1 MNEGQEQLLL
11 LADSAPTKR
20 ATKPT
25 KVKKTEPAKVNP
37 IARVRVDVSI
47 AHLDRDFDYVVPS
60 ELDDQVRIGSKVRVR
75 FNRALTDAI
84 VIDRIAE
91 SEFSKL
97 SSIERVIGPALTPET
112 LPLVHSVCQRYA
124 GLFWDVARAAVPKKH
139 GRNIL
144 GATQPQTPNSVQAS
158 NSGEGTDSTC
168 WDSYDNGPKVLGQL
182 RDGETIRGCWSSAPA
197 SDWRREIR
205 GLIHSV
211 RDGDGEHRDPAGI
224 LILVPDVKD
233 VRHFL
238 ELMGD
243 SSVEVLTAELGEA
256 ARYKAFQRIHAGVS
270 RVVIG
275 TRSAVFAPVANL
287 KAIVMWDDGNDTY
300 SDPHAPYWDARE
312 VAALRSHESECSLL
326 VGNTSRSVVTQSW
339 CESGWAI
346 DISPS
351 SAAKKSVMGRVR
363 AVVPEDAAQDPAQAR
378 IPRIAWQAA
387 QNGLKTGPVL
397 IQVAR
402 KGYIPVIM
410 CLDCGAVATCKCGG
424 AIRTVRHGTG
434 SVTHCIRCG
443 IQAWRCSCGGNRTKA
458 LSIGAERTAEEIG
471 RAFPDTPILW
481 SQADRMIDHVDSTPR
496 IVVATP
502 GAEPMALGGYSAV
515 IVLDAST
522 SAPSLLAQESL
533 LRRFFNAAVLGSSSA
548 YIVIAAPAVER
559 AVQAVTRWDARWA
572 ASRELSER
580 REAHLP
586 PSTRFVRIDGA
597 RADIEAFIANIQA
610 MMLSGRKTPRD
621 TEGDYFSIL
630 GPIDH
635 VKLDHVKLD
644 HVDEEQVGD
653 TRVHAFLA
661 VNRSRGSELSKHLL
675 ELTRIRS
682 TDSKSG
688 HVQVRVDPRDF

>member
-20 ATKPT
+20 AAKPT
-25 KVKKTEPAKVNP
+25 KVKKAEPAKVNP

-60 ELDDQVRIGSKVRVR
+60 ELDDQVSIGCKVRVR

-91 SEFSKL
+91 SEVSKL
-97 SSIERVIGPALTPET
+97 SSIERVIGPALTAET
-112 LPLVHSVCQRYA
+112 LSLVLSVCQRYA
-124 GLFWDVARAAVPKKH
+124 GLFWDVVRAAVPKKH
-139 GRNIL
+139 GRISA
-144 GATQPQTPNSVQAS
+144 GATQLQAAASVQVS
-158 NSGEGTDSTC
+158 ESGEVTDSIC
-168 WDSYDNGPKVLGQL
+168 WDAYDNGSSVLGQL
-182 RDGETIRGCWSSAPA
+182 RAGETVRGCWSSAPA
-197 SDWRREIR
+197 TDWRREIR
-205 GLIHSV
+205 GLIDCIRNGS
-211 RDGDGEHRDPAGI
+211 GEHHDAAGI

-351 SAAKKSVMGRVR
+351 SVAKKSVMGRVR
-363 AVVPEDAAQDPAQAR
+363 AVVPEDAALDPAQAR

-387 QNGLKTGPVL
+387 QKGLTTGPVL

-410 CLDCGAVATCKCGG
+410 CLDCGAVATCQCGG
-424 AIRTVRHGTG
+424 AIQTVRSGTG
-434 SVTHCIRCG
+434 SVTRCIRCG
-443 IQAWRCSCGGNRTKA
+443 IQTWRCSCAGNRTKA

-471 RAFPDTPILW
+471 RAFPGTPILW
-481 SQADRMIDHVDSTPR
+481 SQADRMIDHVDGTPR
-496 IVVATP
+496 IIVATP
-502 GAEPMALGGYSAV
+502 GAEPIAIGGYSAV

-533 LRRFFNAAVLGSSSA
+533 LRRFFNAAVMGSSSA
-548 YIVIAAPAVER
+548 HIVIVAPAVER

-597 RADIEAFIANIQA
+597 RSDIEAFITNIQG
-610 MMLSGRKTPRD
+610 MMLSNGRAQRGHG
-621 TEGDYFSIL
+621 GDYFSVL

-635 VKLDHVKLD
+635 LNH
-644 HVDEEQVGD
+644 EQVGD
-653 TRVHAFLA
+653 TRVHAFLV
-661 VNRSRGSELSKHLL
+661 VNRSRGSELSRHLL
-675 ELTRIRS
+675 ELTRVRS
-682 TDSKSG
+682 TDSKCG